1 MTNASHRAFST
12 VAHGNYRR
20 LIDPMNEAALFG
32 QLLRATRK
40 AHNLGQAELAE
51 KVGIGA
57 KHLGRVERGEK
68 LPSFE
73 LIIALANAIGE
84 SPSVFFEFENARV
97 DQRFVKERLRQLV
110 DNRNLEELRKAYRI
124 LRASLAS

>member
-1 MTNASHRAFST
+1 
-12 VAHGNYRR
+12 
-20 LIDPMNEAALFG
+20 MNEATLFG

-40 AHNLGQAELAE
+40 AHKVGLAKLAE

-73 LIIALANAIGE
+73 LIIALANAIGV
-84 SPSVFFEFENARV
+84 SPSEFFEFENAKL
-97 DQRFVKERLRQLV
+97 DQKAIREHLRRLLDKRDLDQLK
-110 DNRNLEELRKAYRI
+110 RAYRV
-124 LRASLAS
+124 LRASLGP

>member
-1 MTNASHRAFST
+1 
-12 VAHGNYRR
+12 
-20 LIDPMNEAALFG
+20 MNEATLFG

-40 AHNLGQAELAE
+40 AHNMGQAELAE

-68 LPSFE
+68 VPSFE
-73 LIIALANAIGE
+73 LIIALANAMGE

-97 DQRFVKERLRQLV
+97 DQKVVKERLRQL
-110 DNRNLEELRKAYRI
+110 LEKRDLEQLRKAYRV
-124 LRASLAS
+124 LRATLTP

>member
-1 MTNASHRAFST
+1 
-12 VAHGNYRR
+12 
-20 LIDPMNEAALFG
+20 MNEATLFG

-40 AHNLGQAELAE
+40 AHNIGLARLAE

-73 LIIALANAIGE
+73 LIIALASAMGV
-84 SPSVFFEFENARV
+84 SPSEFFEFENAKA
-97 DQRFVKERLRQLV
+97 DQKSMRERLRQLL
-110 DNRNLEELRKAYRI
+110 DKRDLDELKRAYRV
-124 LRASLAS
+124 LRASLSS

>member
-1 MTNASHRAFST
+1 
-12 VAHGNYRR
+12 
-20 LIDPMNEAALFG
+20 MNEAALFG

-73 LIIALANAIGE
+73 LIIDLANAIGE
-84 SPSVFFEFENARV
+84 SPSVFFEFENATV
-97 DQRFVKERLRQLV
+97 DQRMVKERLRELLDKRDLGQ
-110 DNRNLEELRKAYRI
+110 LRKAYRV
-124 LRASLAS
+124 LRATLSP